1 MRISDWSSDVCSS
14 DLLYCRPDALG
25 RDPRKSQ
32 GRARRQ
38 IRPARFPR
46 HRLVGGRDADRGAR
60 GRDRPLGGGTNR
72 LTPAGPAPS
81 RHSTTHL
88 AHPSPPSPPH
98 HPPPPPHQP
107 PLSPH
112 TSVLPTSLLH

>member
-14 DLLYCRPDALG
+14 DLLYGRPDTLG
-25 RDPRKSQ
+25 RDPRESQ

-60 GRDRPLGGGTNR
+60 RRDRPLGGGPNR
-72 LTPAGPAPS
+72 LPPPAP
-81 RHSTTHL
+81 
-88 AHPSPPSPPH
+88 APPPPSPP
-98 HPPPPPHQP
+98 PP
-107 PLSPH
+107 
-112 TSVLPTSLLH
+112 VLPPIPRKHLFPSPALVPFRSIFPFYS